1 MTVLVELDG
10 PLAGHL
16 AAALAL
22 WRHQLRRDQVPT
34 PAGFDDLLALATRC
48 AQPRPATPSVDDLAR
63 LADARPV
70 ALMITKAA
78 AAEALSVSPRTVDRL
93 ITDGRLAAVKVGTA
107 TRVRVGDLERF
118 AGALEATAPLRSCR
132 IGNQI
137 DAREDPE

>member
-1 MTVLVELDG
+1 
-10 PLAGHL
+10 
-16 AAALAL
+16 
-22 WRHQLRRDQVPT
+22 
-34 PAGFDDLLALATRC
+34 
-48 AQPRPATPSVDDLAR
+48 
-63 LADARPV
+63 
-70 ALMITKAA
+70 MITKAA